1 MQITLLCTYLEHE
14 GEGWRAF
21 RLHFQRSRKKLRREL
36 ASYFEIASS
45 PPSSSSSGKLIK
57 LRLHQYF
64 NNGLECAIHK
74 FTSVSA
80 DDSSHPPFPFR
91 LSFFLPFSSI
101 SFYFFVLFYF
111 SFFFIFSFHFFFWFL
126 YSFIIR
132 SYLFSDSSFFFSL
145 FISLFLTLFFFFLSF
160 YFSLFSSFFIFFF
173 SLFFSFVFFTLP
185 LSFS

>member
-45 PPSSSSSGKLIK
+45 PPSSSSTSSSGKLIK

-80 DDSSHPPFPFR
+80 DDSSHPPFPFP
-91 LSFFLPFSSI
+91 LSFSLPFFI
-101 SFYFFVLFYF
+101 SNH
-111 SFFFIFSFHFFFWFL
+111 FFFIFSSFSIFSFFLFFVSFL
-126 YSFIIR
+126 CGSFI
-132 SYLFSDSSFFFSL
+132 SSFCLFSDSSYFSSL
-145 FISLFLTLFFFFLSF
+145 FISLFLTLFFYLSSFSIFFLFILSF
-160 YFSLFSSFFIFFF
+160 I
-173 SLFFSFVFFTLP
+173 FFTLP
-185 LSFS
+185 LSFF